1 MTDSTPFPPS
11 VSPDP
16 KNVSVHLSESIGDT
30 FVSPSGP
37 NPFQPEIARQ
47 QIAAFQMRR
56 HSGPLPDPETLA
68 GYAAIDPSLPGRIM
82 AMAEKGHDAQI
93 EREKEKLQIGLTIGI
108 SGRLFALLFSILVL
122 VLAGY
127 VAHLG
132 YAQAA
137 VAMVIA
143 VLGTAI
149 YTIVSGK
156 ESYAKVKASRDED
169 IPAP

>member
-1 MTDSTPFPPS
+1 
-11 VSPDP
+11 
-16 KNVSVHLSESIGDT
+16 
-30 FVSPSGP
+30 
-37 NPFQPEIARQ
+37 
-47 QIAAFQMRR
+47 
-56 HSGPLPDPETLA
+56 
-68 GYAAIDPSLPGRIM
+68 M